1 MTEKLFCTLMGHK
14 WSNWTSESNSCTQ
27 SRKCNRQNCNAQD
40 TRFIPHEWNDWFYY
54 EDDSCKQIRKCKH
67 CPESENK
74 ILHQWTDY
82 QYERDNECGQLR
94 TCTRCDAIEKRGPV
108 HEWSTYIDSKRTC
121 KRCNAVEVE
130 PTYED
135 TGCCCED
142 IGGVCG
148 MGCDPC

>member
-82 QYERDNECGQLR
+82 QYEKDHYC
-94 TCTRCDAIEKRGPV
+94 
-108 HEWSTYIDSKRTC
+108 
-121 KRCNAVEVE
+121 
-130 PTYED
+130 PTISQINS
-135 TGCCCED
+135 
-142 IGGVCG
+142 IGYKHGSLGLCQQNS
-148 MGCDPC
+148 